1 MINYPSKELIKHLL
15 SRVCPDDEPLSI
27 DERATLRSYAIAA
40 AELMYV
46 RGVDIS
52 AADEGLT
59 VTTLG
64 TTTPVET
71 PFAPQRLSSH
81 REFFDACRHEAQTT
95 KSIRFTLVGPT
106 FLEPDWWHE
115 RYLAAGNA
123 PDFTMTVRDR
133 ILNRS
138 PSFERC
144 EAILRN
150 NHERY
155 SANLREFVSG
165 KSEWARLIKNMMAGS
180 KEIFG
185 NRGEKGPRIRCFDPG
200 YTHLPHIFDSAVL
213 IGTRGSPQ
221 ERVTGG
227 WRIRDRS
234 FIKLERERWESMF
247 ERQQTQQEAVERL
260 REFLASL
267 RNLG

>member
-1 MINYPSKELIKHLL
+1 MYLLKSSLLRATQCMNFCQPPKAWVMFLDKDHKASAIEALSQRIMINYPSKELIKHLL

-165 KSEWARLIKNMMAGS
+165 KREWARLIKNMMAGS
-180 KEIFG
+180 
-185 NRGEKGPRIRCFDPG
+185 
-200 YTHLPHIFDSAVL
+200 
-213 IGTRGSPQ
+213 
-221 ERVTGG
+221 
-227 WRIRDRS
+227 RS
-234 FIKLERERWESMF
+234 E
-247 ERQQTQQEAVERL
+247 
-260 REFLASL
+260 
-267 RNLG
+267 